1 MSLFYSCPVCE
12 SSSDKNPS
20 NKDGDDVICPRCG
33 LYFISGTALI
43 TLKENRPSKR
53 QIANLSGWLKENPES
68 TINSQILNTLLA
80 LRTPTVSERAEKLI
94 VAIEKNSKFI
104 GDIVGI
110 SYSDSDNRWLAISWS
125 ENRDEL
131 IYLIEKYLIQERR
144 WILDAKSF
152 DYEAD
157 ITVQLTP
164 TGYAYLDQLRHGLG
178 EGIQGFCAMWFN
190 EEITPVWTGAIS
202 PAISGAGYRPIR
214 IDEVNHNNRIDDE
227 ILAQIRRSRF
237 VVADFTGDR
246 GGVYFEAGFA
256 LGLGIQ
262 VIWTVREED
271 LKGVHFDNRQYN
283 FLQWS
288 MDDLPSF
295 RKALQ
300 SRIEA
305 TLGFGPLYKDL

>member
-1 MSLFYSCPVCE
+1 MSFFYHCPVCE
-12 SSSDKNPS
+12 SNSDKNPS
-20 NKDGDDVICPRCG
+20 STDGDDVICPRCG
-33 LYFISGTALI
+33 LYFITRSALLS
-43 TLKENRPSKR
+43 LKKARPSQR
-53 QIANLSGWLKENPES
+53 QIANLSGWLRENPEV
-68 TINSQILNTLLA
+68 TINSQNLDTLLA
-80 LRTPTVSERAEKLI
+80 LRTPSVSERAEKII
-94 VAIEKNSKFI
+94 VAIERDSKFI
-104 GDIVGI
+104 SDIVGI
-110 SYSDSDNRWLAISWS
+110 SYSNDANSWLGVSWS
-125 ENRDEL
+125 ENKDEL
-131 IYLIEKYLIQERR
+131 IYLIEKYLIQERN
-144 WILDAKSF
+144 WILDAKVI

-164 TGYAYLDQLRHGLG
+164 TGHAYLDQIRHRQG

-190 EEITPVWTGAIS
+190 PNIISVWTDAIS

-305 TLGFGPLYKDL
+305 TLGFGPLYND